1 MDKVEMEVYLAAVEA
16 EEVESLK
23 TAMEY
28 IGKAFDALDHVCS
41 EDGFRLRGDA
51 AGLYDAI
58 EDVLTELDDTYEPE
72 EEPYEQYEEEC
83 DWCW

>member
-28 IGKAFDALDHVCS
+28 IGKAFDALGHVCS
-41 EDGFRLRGDA
+41 EDCLEIHVFLQNRS
-51 AGLYDAI
+51 LYG
-58 EDVLTELDDTYEPE
+58 VKSVNGHR
-72 EEPYEQYEEEC
+72 
-83 DWCW
+83 